1 MIIGRFKEKKKKK
14 KKAGLSSNYSILSF
28 LNQAAISGVTWPFPS
43 LQQVLQGSLLI
54 LAGLSANSVTSKTT
68 RTTSGPACSWPLRTM
83 RTTSGPIRKWE
94 WTHPICRFVEGACV
108 MTELDCG
115 DGMACWIT
123 TLVSWFGILVF
134 VSWWDPGPAI
144 APPTV
149 LCMEIFCEK
158 KVNGKW

>member
-1 MIIGRFKEKKKKK
+1 MQLDLKNHED
-14 KKAGLSSNYSILSF
+14 
-28 LNQAAISGVTWPFPS
+28 
-43 LQQVLQGSLLI
+43 
-54 LAGLSANSVTSKTT
+54 T
-68 RTTSGPACSWPLRTM
+68 RTTSGPTGSCRRQRT
-83 RTTSGPIRKWE
+83 RETRKRK

-158 KVNGKW
+158 KGNGRWWKKMKRNECFILVFCSTGILLEIWKYQQHEKLLAPGKSQVNRSCYNQQQ